1 MGCHAFLQ
9 GVFPTQGLNPCVL
22 YLLHW
27 QVDSLPL
34 VPSGKPFFV
43 YSTYQIKACLCVCVC
58 VCVCACT
65 CIQPYHMHI
74 IFLYILHV
82 STYIYIKQHKYTFLS
97 FFFYCVFWLHCVAC
111 GILIPW
117 RIKPMPP
124 EVEAWSLN
132 HWTTREVPTNILYVT
147 ICLM

>member
-58 VCVCACT
+58 VCVCMHMYTTLSHAYHIFIYLT
-65 CIQPYHMHI
+65 CI
-74 IFLYILHV
+74 
-82 STYIYIKQHKYTFLS
+82 YIYLYKTAQIYFFE